1 MIDDY
6 DYWSVLRSM
15 ILKWDC
21 LMTIQ
26 QGCRRKDVFL
36 DMVSTVSA
44 SFKSG
49 NLNEMS
55 GKQG

>member
-1 MIDDY
+1 MIP
-6 DYWSVLRSM
+6 
-15 ILKWDC
+15 KWHF
-21 LMTIQ
+21 LWLFNRVVEEKMF
-26 QGCRRKDVFL
+26 FL